1 MTTISTA
8 TIKRGDA
15 TTLTLD
21 LGTDV
26 SGLGTARVLIGQPR
40 ATPLIAKTGTVAG
53 QIVTVALDPTE
64 TATVGTYRVE
74 VEMSTGPTTFPSDG
88 YAQLTI
94 LADLG

>member
-15 TTLTLD
+15 ATLTLD
-21 LGTDV
+21 LGTDL
-26 SGLGTARVLIGQPR
+26 SSLGTAKVLIGQPR
-40 ATPLIAKTGTVAG
+40 STPLITKTGTVTG
-53 QIVTVALDPTE
+53 QTVTVALDPTE
-64 TATVGTYRVE
+64 TATTGTYRVE
-74 VEMSTGPTTFPSDG
+74 VEMSVGPTTFPSDG